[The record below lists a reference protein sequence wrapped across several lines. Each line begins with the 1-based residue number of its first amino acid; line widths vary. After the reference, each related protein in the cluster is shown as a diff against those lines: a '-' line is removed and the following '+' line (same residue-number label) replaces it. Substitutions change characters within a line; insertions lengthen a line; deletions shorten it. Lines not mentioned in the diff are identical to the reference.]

1 MKLPARIAKYELF
14 EFLGGGMSE
23 VYKARDTVLGR
34 TVAVKLLT
42 SQGAQNEDMRSRFLL
57 EAKVSS
63 GIAHENVITTHDYGE
78 EEGIPFMVMEFLTGR
93 TLKEVLRSGDEV
105 SLRRRVSLGLQLA
118 KALAHVHSLALIH
131 RDVKPDNIHID
142 ANGRLKLMDFGIV
155 KTGEINLTQAG
166 YALGTPHYVAP
177 ELVIGKPPTTLIDVY
192 SFGVVFFEMLTN
204 KRAIQA
210 DSVEAI
216 FYKILH
222 EEIPYQDLEEA
233 AIPEALRQIV
243 RDSTTRAPE
252 KRTQSMAEVATQI
265 EAWLED
271 NPTQEKAVPPSE
283 PVPPGPTR
291 VRIPTLWLGAATA
304 IAVVLAGSVFF
315 VLRSATTEVR
325 GNQVI
330 LEDSFGEMVLIPAG
344 VFLYGPTK
352 TAVELPAYFI
362 DRHEV
367 SNEDYETFCDSTG
380 RPLPPGFQR
389 GQPGLPVTNVTL
401 DDANAFAKWAGKRL
415 PTDKE
420 WQKAARGV
428 DGRHFPWGNDPDAKH
443 ANVSDNPDDSWQHV
457 VSTDAY
463 RLGRSPFG
471 VLQMIGNVR
480 EWTSEVTAPSVSGLR
495 LKATS
500 VDPPATTDELWILVK
515 GGSYQYKLAETALF
529 MEEAVPAR
537 FRAPDLGF
545 RCVKDKR

>member
-1 MKLPARIAKYELF
+1 
-14 EFLGGGMSE
+14 MSE

-380 RPLPPGFQR
+380 RPLPPAFNAAS
-389 GQPGLPVTNVTL
+389 PVC
-401 DDANAFAKWAGKRL
+401 
-415 PTDKE
+415 
-420 WQKAARGV
+420 Q
-428 DGRHFPWGNDPDAKH
+428 
-443 ANVSDNPDDSWQHV
+443 
-457 VSTDAY
+457 
-463 RLGRSPFG
+463 
-471 VLQMIGNVR
+471 
-480 EWTSEVTAPSVSGLR
+480 
-495 LKATS
+495 
-500 VDPPATTDELWILVK
+500 
-515 GGSYQYKLAETALF
+515 
-529 MEEAVPAR
+529 
-537 FRAPDLGF
+537 
-545 RCVKDKR
+545 